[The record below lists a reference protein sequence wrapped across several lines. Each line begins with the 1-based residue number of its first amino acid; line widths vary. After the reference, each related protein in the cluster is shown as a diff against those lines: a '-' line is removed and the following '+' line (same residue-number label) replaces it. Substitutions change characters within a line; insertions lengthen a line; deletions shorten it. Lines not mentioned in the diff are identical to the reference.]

1 MADLTEIITA
11 QVEAAGGGEGVESPD
26 VDTDNG
32 GVDNAEV
39 VGDKTTETPGSE
51 GVTAPEGTDGKPAK
65 DAATPEID
73 PATGQP
79 KVVEKPAE
87 VKAKT
92 PEEEQFDKDMAEL
105 GIKAPKEGERE
116 NRLPHTRVQKI
127 VQNYGKK
134 LTERHNAVL
143 AAKDAEYAPYKT
155 TAENTAKVDN
165 LIVTDP
171 DRYIGLLAA
180 MHPEQYGKFVKGGQV
195 EKKTEEVKPNEALAK
210 LGPRPVADH
219 KFEDGSVGY
228 TPEQHDKLL
237 DWVAQ
242 KARIDAEVAIEEK
255 FTKRFGPIE
264 KAYNTVQAR
273 NAARTAAI
281 PKVKAEVSAVYQT
294 WGRELVD
301 KHEAKI
307 IEAMQKN
314 PDLSPA
320 DAAATILVPILRAD
334 RTKMRT
340 ELIDEVN
347 RRPAAAQ
354 RSEAGATTVDKTP
367 AGETSSDPV
376 ENAIRGAVAT
386 LRR

>member
-11 QVEAAGGGEGVESPD
+11 QVEAAGSGEGVDSPD
-26 VDTDNG
+26 VGGDNE

-39 VGDKTTETPGSE
+39 VVDKGTETHESE

-65 DAATPEID
+65 EAAKPEID

-79 KVVEKPAE
+79 KVVEKPEA
-87 VKAKT
+87 KPKT

-219 KFEDGSVGY
+219 KFEDGSMGY

-264 KAYNTVQAR
+264 KAYNSVQAR
-273 NAARTAAI
+273 NAARAAAI
-281 PKVKAEVSAVYQT
+281 PKVRAEVSAVYQT
-294 WGRELVD
+294 WGKELVD

-320 DAAATILVPILRAD
+320 DAAATILVPVVRAD
-334 RTKMRT
+334 RTKMREELIT
-340 ELIDEVN
+340 ELN
-347 RRPAAAQ
+347 KRPAAAQ

-367 AGETSSDPV
+367 AGDTSSDPV